1 MNVDIFA
8 LYIFSHNSCLSNFH
22 ENMYIVKITFVMLHR
37 GNNIK
42 NAKINPREIVN
53 FQKSIH
59 ENIYVQCMSRPI
71 SLIRPSPYL
80 HTHFHVDTTKFT
92 LIPALRRRYNT
103 RLANISNYKV
113 GNTSHTS

>member
-1 MNVDIFA
+1 MFYYDQLVVVCGVPLDFAYDWFVPDDRVIGTPDVRVGIVNVDIFA

-59 ENIYVQCMSRPI
+59 ENIGPGII
-71 SLIRPSPYL
+71 S
-80 HTHFHVDTTKFT
+80 FF
-92 LIPALRRRYNT
+92 
-103 RLANISNYKV
+103 
-113 GNTSHTS
+113 